1 MFEIISIVSILMV
14 LSMAIGYG
22 APPIIILLLAL
33 GLLGPLLCSLGNLIS
48 KEEEDN
54 ETRN

>member
-1 MFEIISIVSILMV
+1 MFEIISIVSILMI

-22 APPIIILLLAL
+22 ASPIIILLLAL
-33 GLLGPLLCSLGNLIS
+33 GLLGPLLCSLGNLTS
-48 KEEEDN
+48 REEEDN